1 MSVSKEVRGCL
12 AFAVWWVFA
21 VFPAVPFLP
30 IGRTAGSLLGA
41 CLMIVLEVISPD
53 EAFEAVDLPILGLL
67 FGTMVV
73 SVHLER
79 AELFKYLRHALS
91 WKTRGGKDLL
101 CRVCLLAALSSA
113 VFTNDTT
120 CVVLTGFVL
129 EICRQKNLHPKPF
142 LLALASSS
150 NIGSAATPIG
160 NPQNL
165 VIAIQSGISFGR
177 FLTGVLPGMVV
188 GLVVNTSILLLVCGR
203 SLIRDPGGTVCT
215 QNKSTP
221 VQENSR
227 GEALQNVPQNGR
239 VEVELRWISHYNP
252 SESNSPTNGEIT
264 HVYIEQGEVVGSPVQ
279 NAKSIVESEIA
290 TGEVFRERPVDDIE
304 AHAAAS
310 GVQSDGPTP
319 LSSVMLFGRK
329 CAAKTGRRCKR
340 LRAFW
345 MKHSRR
351 IWKICVYLVTLGM
364 LAALL
369 AGLSLPWTAIT
380 AAVVLMVLD
389 FSDAGPNL
397 AKVSYSLLV
406 FFSGMFIATAGFN
419 ATNAPEQFWSAVEPH
434 AQISTASGVAVLSL
448 VVTVLSNVASNVP
461 TVLLLGPRVAAS
473 AAATP
478 GASSEKA
485 WLILAWVSTVAG
497 NLTLVGSAANLIVCE
512 QARPTPS
519 DKALREERMNEGPA
533 KYHLSFWNHL
543 KFGFPSTLVV
553 TAAGLVPFIRKF

>member
-1 MSVSKEVRGCL
+1 
-12 AFAVWWVFA
+12 
-21 VFPAVPFLP
+21 
-30 IGRTAGSLLGA
+30 
-41 CLMIVLEVISPD
+41 
-53 EAFEAVDLPILGLL
+53 
-67 FGTMVV
+67 
-73 SVHLER
+73 
-79 AELFKYLRHALS
+79 
-91 WKTRGGKDLL
+91 
-101 CRVCLLAALSSA
+101 
-113 VFTNDTT
+113 
-120 CVVLTGFVL
+120 
-129 EICRQKNLHPKPF
+129 
-142 LLALASSS
+142 
-150 NIGSAATPIG
+150 
-160 NPQNL
+160 
-165 VIAIQSGISFGR
+165 
-177 FLTGVLPGMVV
+177 
-188 GLVVNTSILLLVCGR
+188 
-203 SLIRDPGGTVCT
+203 
-215 QNKSTP
+215 
-221 VQENSR
+221 
-227 GEALQNVPQNGR
+227 
-239 VEVELRWISHYNP
+239 
-252 SESNSPTNGEIT
+252 
-264 HVYIEQGEVVGSPVQ
+264 
-279 NAKSIVESEIA
+279 
-290 TGEVFRERPVDDIE
+290 
-304 AHAAAS
+304 
-310 GVQSDGPTP
+310 
-319 LSSVMLFGRK
+319 
-329 CAAKTGRRCKR
+329 
-340 LRAFW
+340 